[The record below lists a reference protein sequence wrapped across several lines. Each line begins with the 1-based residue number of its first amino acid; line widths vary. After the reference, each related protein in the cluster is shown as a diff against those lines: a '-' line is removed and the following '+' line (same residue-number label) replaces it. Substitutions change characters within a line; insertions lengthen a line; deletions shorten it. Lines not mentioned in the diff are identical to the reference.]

1 MVVPA
6 ALSAERQPA
15 PPARGPRVPV
25 ALSLALHG
33 LAIVPL
39 FLAGTSGSSASDD
52 QPAALMVE
60 LSLAAPTPGPAT
72 EADLPEAT
80 PEPQQ
85 QPDLPAPPV
94 EQAEETPPPEPEPP
108 TPPVERTE
116 VTPSP
121 QPEPPPPQEVAA
133 VEPEIKVELP
143 PPDEPPPPTAAE
155 MKPVAPPKPKPP
167 APKPPTPKP
176 ASAPHPTAQAAVTR
190 APSPDVGNASITQ
203 QQAAASSL
211 VVFEGKPRFRIPP
224 TPAVYPPRS
233 IELGQQGEVMVRVRL
248 EPDGSAAEIMVWR
261 SSSFPLLDR
270 AALTAV
276 RGWHFLPAL
285 RDGRPV
291 AAWVEIPVRFHLR

>member
-60 LSLAAPTPGPAT
+60 LSLAAPTPGPAAQ
-72 EADLPEAT
+72 ADLPDAT

-85 QPDLPAPPV
+85 QP
-94 EQAEETPPPEPEPP
+94 EPP
-108 TPPVERTE
+108 TPPVEQAE
-116 VTPSP
+116 VTPS
-121 QPEPPPPQEVAA
+121 QEAAA

-167 APKPPTPKP
+167 APKPPAPKP
-176 ASAPHPTAQAAVTR
+176 AAALRPTAQAAVTR

-203 QQAAASSL
+203 QQQATASSL
-211 VVFEGKPRFRIPP
+211 IVFEGKPRFRIPP

>member
-39 FLAGTSGSSASDD
+39 LLAGMSGSSASDD

-60 LSLAAPTPGPAT
+60 LSLAAPTAGPAA
-72 EADLPEAT
+72 EADQPETT

-85 QPDLPAPPV
+85 QPEPPTPPV
-94 EQAEETPPPEPEPP
+94 EQTEVTPSPEPEPP
-108 TPPVERTE
+108 TPPVEQTE

-121 QPEPPPPQEVAA
+121 QPETPPPQEVAA
-133 VEPEIKVELP
+133 VEPEIKLDLP

-167 APKPPTPKP
+167 QPKPT
-176 ASAPHPTAQAAVTR
+176 AAPRPTAQAAVTK
-190 APSPDVGNASITQ
+190 APSPNLGNASITQ

-248 EPDGSAAEIMVWR
+248 EPDGAAAEIVLWR

>member
-6 ALSAERQPA
+6 ALSAERLPA

-39 FLAGTSGSSASDD
+39 LLAGMSGSSASDD

-60 LSLAAPTPGPAT
+60 LSLAAPSAGPAT
-72 EADLPEAT
+72 EADQPET
-80 PEPQQ
+80 PPEPQQ
-85 QPDLPAPPV
+85 QPEPPSPPV
-94 EQAEETPPPEPEPP
+94 EQTEAPPEPEPEP
-108 TPPVERTE
+108 
-116 VTPSP
+116 
-121 QPEPPPPQEVAA
+121 PPPPQEVAA
-133 VEPEIKVELP
+133 AEPEIKLDLP
-143 PPDEPPPPTAAE
+143 PPDEPPPPTVAE
-155 MKPVAPPKPKPP
+155 LKPVAPPKPRPP
-167 APKPPTPKP
+167 QPKP
-176 ASAPHPTAQAAVTR
+176 AAAPRPTAQAAVTK
-190 APSPDVGNASITQ
+190 APSPDLGNASVTQ
-203 QQAAASSL
+203 QQAASSSSP

-248 EPDGSAAEIMVWR
+248 QPDGSAAEIMVWR
-261 SSSFPLLDR
+261 SSNFPLLDR

>member
-6 ALSAERQPA
+6 ALSAERLPA

-39 FLAGTSGSSASDD
+39 LLAGMSGSSANDD

-60 LSLAAPTPGPAT
+60 LSLAAPTAGPAA
-72 EADLPEAT
+72 EADQPET
-80 PEPQQ
+80 PPEPQQ
-85 QPDLPAPPV
+85 Q
-94 EQAEETPPPEPEPP
+94 PEPP
-108 TPPVERTE
+108 TPPVEQTE
-116 VTPSP
+116 ATPE
-121 QPEPPPPQEVAA
+121 PEPEPPPPPQEVAA
-133 VEPEIKVELP
+133 VEPEIKLDLL

-155 MKPVAPPKPKPP
+155 LKPVVPPKPKPP
-167 APKPPTPKP
+167 QPKP
-176 ASAPHPTAQAAVTR
+176 AAAPRPTAQAAVTR
-190 APSPDVGNASITQ
+190 APSPDLGNASVTQ
-203 QQAAASSL
+203 QQAAASSSL

-248 EPDGSAAEIMVWR
+248 QPDGTAAEIMVWR
-261 SSSFPLLDR
+261 SSNFPLLDR

>member
-6 ALSAERQPA
+6 ALSAERRPA

-25 ALSLALHG
+25 ALSFALHG

-39 FLAGTSGSSASDD
+39 LLAGMSGSNASDD
-52 QPAALMVE
+52 EPALMVE
-60 LSLAAPTPGPAT
+60 LSLAAPTAGPAA
-72 EADLPEAT
+72 EADRPEAS
-80 PEPQQ
+80 PEPQHH
-85 QPDLPAPPV
+85 PGPP
-94 EQAEETPPPEPEPP
+94 TPPEQQVEAIPEPEPP
-108 TPPVERTE
+108 TPPAEQTE
-116 VTPSP
+116 ATPDLV
-121 QPEPPPPQEVAA
+121 PEPPPPPQEVAA
-133 VEPEIKVELP
+133 AEPEIKLDLP

-155 MKPVAPPKPKPP
+155 MKPVAPPKPP
-167 APKPPTPKP
+167 APKPPAAKP
-176 ASAPHPTAQAAVTR
+176 AAAPRPTAQAAATK
-190 APSPDVGNASITQ
+190 APSPDLGNASITQ
-203 QQAAASSL
+203 QQAASSSL
-211 VVFEGKPRFRIPP
+211 VVFEGKPRFRMPP

>member
-6 ALSAERQPA
+6 ALSAERLPA

-39 FLAGTSGSSASDD
+39 LLAGMSGSSANDD
-52 QPAALMVE
+52 EPALMVE
-60 LSLAAPTPGPAT
+60 LSLAAPTAGPTA
-72 EADLPEAT
+72 EADQPETT

-85 QPDLPAPPV
+85 QPEPPTPLV
-94 EQAEETPPPEPEPP
+94 ERTEATPPPE
-108 TPPVERTE
+108 
-116 VTPSP
+116 
-121 QPEPPPPQEVAA
+121 PEPPPPQEVAA
-133 VEPEIKVELP
+133 AEPEIKVELP

-155 MKPVAPPKPKPP
+155 MKPVAPPKPRPP
-167 APKPPTPKP
+167 QPKP
-176 ASAPHPTAQAAVTR
+176 AVAPRPTAQAAVTK
-190 APSPDVGNASITQ
+190 APVPDAGNASITQ
-203 QQAAASSL
+203 QQAAASSSL
-211 VVFEGKPRFRIPP
+211 VAFEGKPRYRIPP

-248 EPDGSAAEIMVWR
+248 DADGTAAEIMVWR
-261 SSSFPLLDR
+261 SSTFPLLDR

>member
-6 ALSAERQPA
+6 ALSAERLPA

-39 FLAGTSGSSASDD
+39 LLAGMSGSSANDD
-52 QPAALMVE
+52 EPALMVE
-60 LSLAAPTPGPAT
+60 LSLAAPTAGPTA
-72 EADLPEAT
+72 EADQPETT

-85 QPDLPAPPV
+85 QPEPPTPLV
-94 EQAEETPPPEPEPP
+94 ERTEATPPPE
-108 TPPVERTE
+108 
-116 VTPSP
+116 
-121 QPEPPPPQEVAA
+121 PEPPPPQEVAA
-133 VEPEIKVELP
+133 AEPEIKVVLP

-155 MKPVAPPKPKPP
+155 MKPVAPPKPRPP
-167 APKPPTPKP
+167 QPKP
-176 ASAPHPTAQAAVTR
+176 AVAPRPTAQAAVTK
-190 APSPDVGNASITQ
+190 APVPDAGNASITQ
-203 QQAAASSL
+203 QQAAASSSL
-211 VVFEGKPRFRIPP
+211 VAFEGKPRYRIPP

-248 EPDGSAAEIMVWR
+248 DADGTAAEIMVWR
-261 SSSFPLLDR
+261 SSTFPLLDR

>member
-6 ALSAERQPA
+6 ALSAERLPA

-39 FLAGTSGSSASDD
+39 LLAGMSGSSANDD

-60 LSLAAPTPGPAT
+60 LSLAAPIAGPAA
-72 EADLPEAT
+72 EADQPEVP

-85 QPDLPAPPV
+85 Q
-94 EQAEETPPPEPEPP
+94 PEPP
-108 TPPVERTE
+108 TPPVEQTE
-116 VTPSP
+116 ATPE
-121 QPEPPPPQEVAA
+121 PEPEPPPPPQEVAA
-133 VEPEIKVELP
+133 VEPEIKLDLP

-155 MKPVAPPKPKPP
+155 LKPVAPPKPKPP
-167 APKPPTPKP
+167 QPKP
-176 ASAPHPTAQAAVTR
+176 AAAPRPTAQAAVTK
-190 APSPDVGNASITQ
+190 APSPDTGNASITQ
-203 QQAAASSL
+203 QQAASSSSL

-233 IELGQQGEVMVRVRL
+233 IELGQQGEVLVRVRL
-248 EPDGSAAEIMVWR
+248 QPDGAAAEIVLWR
-261 SSSFPLLDR
+261 SSNFPLLDR

>member
-39 FLAGTSGSSASDD
+39 LLAGMSGSSASDD

-60 LSLAAPTPGPAT
+60 LSLAAPTAGPAA
-72 EADLPEAT
+72 EAD
-80 PEPQQ
+80 
-85 QPDLPAPPV
+85 QP
-94 EQAEETPPPEPEPP
+94 ETPPELQQPSEPP
-108 TPPVERTE
+108 TPPVEQTE
-116 VTPSP
+116 ATPE
-121 QPEPPPPQEVAA
+121 PEPEPPPPPQEVAA
-133 VEPEIKVELP
+133 VEPEIKLDLP

-155 MKPVAPPKPKPP
+155 LKPVAPPKPKPP
-167 APKPPTPKP
+167 QPKP
-176 ASAPHPTAQAAVTR
+176 AAAPRPTAQAAVTK
-190 APSPDVGNASITQ
+190 APSPNLGNASITQ
-203 QQAAASSL
+203 QQAAASSSL

>member
-39 FLAGTSGSSASDD
+39 LLAGMSGSSASDD

-60 LSLAAPTPGPAT
+60 LSLAAPTAGPAA
-72 EADLPEAT
+72 EADQPETT

-85 QPDLPAPPV
+85 Q
-94 EQAEETPPPEPEPP
+94 PEPP
-108 TPPVERTE
+108 TPPVEQTE

-121 QPEPPPPQEVAA
+121 QPETPPPQEVAA
-133 VEPEIKVELP
+133 VEPEIKLDLP

-167 APKPPTPKP
+167 QPKP
-176 ASAPHPTAQAAVTR
+176 AAAPRPTAQAAVTK
-190 APSPDVGNASITQ
+190 APSPNLGNASITQ
-203 QQAAASSL
+203 QQAAASSSL

>member
-6 ALSAERQPA
+6 ALSAERLPA

-39 FLAGTSGSSASDD
+39 LLAGMSGSSANDD
-52 QPAALMVE
+52 EPALMVE
-60 LSLAAPTPGPAT
+60 LSLAAPTAGPT
-72 EADLPEAT
+72 VEADQPETT

-85 QPDLPAPPV
+85 QP
-94 EQAEETPPPEPEPP
+94 EPP
-108 TPPVERTE
+108 TPPAEQTE
-116 VTPSP
+116 ATPP
-121 QPEPPPPQEVAA
+121 PEPEPPPPQEVAA
-133 VEPEIKVELP
+133 AEPEIKVELP

-155 MKPVAPPKPKPP
+155 MKPVAPPKPRPP
-167 APKPPTPKP
+167 QPKP
-176 ASAPHPTAQAAVTR
+176 AAAPRPTAQAAVTK
-190 APSPDVGNASITQ
+190 APVPDAGNASITQ
-203 QQAAASSL
+203 QQAAASSSL
-211 VVFEGKPRFRIPP
+211 VVFEGKPRYRIPP

-248 EPDGSAAEIMVWR
+248 DADGTAAEIMVWR

>member
-6 ALSAERQPA
+6 ALSAERLPA

-39 FLAGTSGSSASDD
+39 LLAGMSGSSANDD

-60 LSLAAPTPGPAT
+60 LSLAAPTAGPAA
-72 EADLPEAT
+72 EADQPETPAEPQQQPEPPTLPVEQTEAT
-80 PEPQQ
+80 PEP
-85 QPDLPAPPV
+85 
-94 EQAEETPPPEPEPP
+94 EPEP
-108 TPPVERTE
+108 
-116 VTPSP
+116 
-121 QPEPPPPQEVAA
+121 PPPPQEVAA
-133 VEPEIKVELP
+133 VEPEIKLDLP

-167 APKPPTPKP
+167 RPKP
-176 ASAPHPTAQAAVTR
+176 AAAAAPRPTAQAAVTK
-190 APSPDVGNASITQ
+190 APSPDLGNASITQ
-203 QQAAASSL
+203 QQAASSSSL

-248 EPDGSAAEIMVWR
+248 QPDGTAAEIMVWR
-261 SSSFPLLDR
+261 SSTFPLLDR

>member
-1 MVVPA
+1 M
-6 ALSAERQPA
+6 
-15 PPARGPRVPV
+15 PV

-39 FLAGTSGSSASDD
+39 LLAGMSGSSAHDD
-52 QPAALMVE
+52 EPALMVE
-60 LSLAAPTPGPAT
+60 LSLAAPTAGPAV
-72 EADLPEAT
+72 EADQPEIPT
-80 PEPQQ
+80 EPQQ
-85 QPDLPAPPV
+85 HPEVP
-94 EQAEETPPPEPEPP
+94 TPPIEQTETTPEPEP
-108 TPPVERTE
+108 EA
-116 VTPSP
+116 
-121 QPEPPPPQEVAA
+121 PPPQQEVAA
-133 VEPEIKVELP
+133 AEPEIKLDLP

-167 APKPPTPKP
+167 QPKP
-176 ASAPHPTAQAAVTR
+176 AAVPRPTTQAAVTR
-190 APSPDVGNASITQ
+190 APAPDTGNASITQ
-203 QQAAASSL
+203 QQAAAASSL
-211 VVFEGKPRFRIPP
+211 IVFEGKPRFRIPP

-233 IELGQQGEVMVRVRL
+233 IELGQQGEVLVRVRL
-248 EPDGSAAEIMVWR
+248 QPDGAAAEILVWR

>member
-6 ALSAERQPA
+6 ALSAERLPA

-39 FLAGTSGSSASDD
+39 LLAGMSGSSANDD

-60 LSLAAPTPGPAT
+60 LSLAAPTAGPAA
-72 EADLPEAT
+72 EADQPEA
-80 PEPQQ
+80 PPDPQQ
-85 QPDLPAPPV
+85 QPEPPAPPV
-94 EQAEETPPPEPEPP
+94 EQTEVTPPPE
-108 TPPVERTE
+108 
-116 VTPSP
+116 
-121 QPEPPPPQEVAA
+121 PEPPPPQEVATA
-133 VEPEIKVELP
+133 EPEIELDLP
-143 PPDEPPPPTAAE
+143 PPDDPPPPSAAE
-155 MKPVAPPKPKPP
+155 LKPVAPPKPKPP
-167 APKPPTPKP
+167 APKP
-176 ASAPHPTAQAAVTR
+176 AAAPRPTAQAAVTK

-203 QQAAASSL
+203 QQAAASSSL

-233 IELGQQGEVMVRVRL
+233 IELGQQGEVLVRVRL
-248 EPDGSAAEIMVWR
+248 QPDGAAAEIVLWR
-261 SSSFPLLDR
+261 SSNFPLLDR

-285 RDGRPV
+285 RDGHPV

>member
-6 ALSAERQPA
+6 ALSAERLPA

-39 FLAGTSGSSASDD
+39 LLAGMSGSSANDD
-52 QPAALMVE
+52 EPALMVE
-60 LSLAAPTPGPAT
+60 LSLAAPIAGPAA
-72 EADLPEAT
+72 EADQPEAPPEPPMPPVEQTEAT
-80 PEPQQ
+80 PEP
-85 QPDLPAPPV
+85 
-94 EQAEETPPPEPEPP
+94 EPEP
-108 TPPVERTE
+108 
-116 VTPSP
+116 
-121 QPEPPPPQEVAA
+121 PPPPQEVAA
-133 VEPEIKVELP
+133 VEPEIKLDLP

-155 MKPVAPPKPKPP
+155 LKPVAPPKPKPP
-167 APKPPTPKP
+167 LPKP
-176 ASAPHPTAQAAVTR
+176 AAAPRPTAQAAVTK

-203 QQAAASSL
+203 QQAASSSSL

-233 IELGQQGEVMVRVRL
+233 IELGQQGEVLVRVRL
-248 EPDGSAAEIMVWR
+248 QPDGGAAEIVLWR
-261 SSSFPLLDR
+261 SSNFPLLDR

>member
-6 ALSAERQPA
+6 ALSAERLPA

-39 FLAGTSGSSASDD
+39 LLAGISGSSANDD
-52 QPAALMVE
+52 EPALMVE
-60 LSLAAPTPGPAT
+60 LSLAAPIAGPPA
-72 EADLPEAT
+72 EADQPEAP

-85 QPDLPAPPV
+85 Q
-94 EQAEETPPPEPEPP
+94 PEPP
-108 TPPVERTE
+108 TPPVEQTE
-116 VTPSP
+116 ATPE
-121 QPEPPPPQEVAA
+121 PEPEPPPPPQEVAA
-133 VEPEIKVELP
+133 VEPEIKLDLP

-155 MKPVAPPKPKPP
+155 LKPVAPPKPKPP
-167 APKPPTPKP
+167 LPKP
-176 ASAPHPTAQAAVTR
+176 AAAPRPTAQAAVTK

-203 QQAAASSL
+203 QQAASSSSL

-233 IELGQQGEVMVRVRL
+233 IELGQQGEVLVRVRL
-248 EPDGSAAEIMVWR
+248 QPDGGAAEIVLWR
-261 SSSFPLLDR
+261 SSNFPLLDR

>member
-6 ALSAERQPA
+6 AVSAERQPA

-39 FLAGTSGSSASDD
+39 LLAGMSGSSASDD

-60 LSLAAPTPGPAT
+60 LSLAAPTAGPAA
-72 EADLPEAT
+72 EADQPEAT

-85 QPDLPAPPV
+85 QPEPPTPPV
-94 EQAEETPPPEPEPP
+94 EQAKVTPSPEPEPP
-108 TPPVERTE
+108 TPPVEQTE

-133 VEPEIKVELP
+133 VEPEIKLDLP

-155 MKPVAPPKPKPP
+155 LKPVAPPKPKPP
-167 APKPPTPKP
+167 QPKP
-176 ASAPHPTAQAAVTR
+176 AAAPRPTAQAAVTK
-190 APSPDVGNASITQ
+190 APSPDLGNASITQ
-203 QQAAASSL
+203 QQAASSSSL

-248 EPDGSAAEIMVWR
+248 QPDGTAAEIMVWR

>member
-6 ALSAERQPA
+6 ALSAERLPA

-60 LSLAAPTPGPAT
+60 LSLAAPTPGPAA
-72 EADLPEAT
+72 EADQPEVPT
-80 PEPQQ
+80 EPQQ
-85 QPDLPAPPV
+85 HPEPPTLPV
-94 EQAEETPPPEPEPP
+94 QQAEAAPEPEPEPP
-108 TPPVERTE
+108 TPPVERAE
-116 VTPSP
+116 ATPS
-121 QPEPPPPQEVAA
+121 PEPPPPQEVAA
-133 VEPEIKVELP
+133 AEPEIKVELP

-155 MKPVAPPKPKPP
+155 MKPVAPPKPK
-167 APKPPTPKP
+167 APQPKP
-176 ASAPHPTAQAAVTR
+176 AAAPRPAAQAAVTK
-190 APSPDVGNASITQ
+190 APSPDIGNASITQ
-203 QQAAASSL
+203 QQADAASSL

-248 EPDGSAAEIMVWR
+248 QPDGSAAEIMVWR
-261 SSSFPLLDR
+261 SSNFPLLDR

-291 AAWVEIPVRFHLR
+291 AAWVEIPVRFRLH

>member
-39 FLAGTSGSSASDD
+39 LLAGMSGSSASDD

-60 LSLAAPTPGPAT
+60 LSLAAPTAGPAA
-72 EADLPEAT
+72 EADQPEAT

-85 QPDLPAPPV
+85 QPEPPTPPV
-94 EQAEETPPPEPEPP
+94 EQAKVTPSPEPEPP
-108 TPPVERTE
+108 TPPVEQTE

-133 VEPEIKVELP
+133 VEPEIKLDLP

-155 MKPVAPPKPKPP
+155 LKPVAPPKPKPP
-167 APKPPTPKP
+167 QPKP
-176 ASAPHPTAQAAVTR
+176 AAAPRPTAQAAVTK
-190 APSPDVGNASITQ
+190 APSPDLGNASITQ
-203 QQAAASSL
+203 QQAASSSSL

-248 EPDGSAAEIMVWR
+248 QPDGTAAEIMVWR

>member
-6 ALSAERQPA
+6 ALSAERLPA

-39 FLAGTSGSSASDD
+39 LLAGMSGSSANDD
-52 QPAALMVE
+52 EPALMVE
-60 LSLAAPTPGPAT
+60 LSLAAPIAGPAA
-72 EADLPEAT
+72 EADQPEAP

-85 QPDLPAPPV
+85 Q
-94 EQAEETPPPEPEPP
+94 PEPP
-108 TPPVERTE
+108 TPPVEQTE
-116 VTPSP
+116 AT
-121 QPEPPPPQEVAA
+121 PEPEPEPLPPPQEVAA
-133 VEPEIKVELP
+133 VEPEIKLDLP

-155 MKPVAPPKPKPP
+155 LKPVAPPKPKPP
-167 APKPPTPKP
+167 QPKP
-176 ASAPHPTAQAAVTR
+176 AAAPRPTAQAAVTK

-203 QQAAASSL
+203 QQAAASSSL

-233 IELGQQGEVMVRVRL
+233 IELGQQGEVLVRVRL
-248 EPDGSAAEIMVWR
+248 QPDGGAAEIVLWR
-261 SSSFPLLDR
+261 SSNFPLLDR

>member
-6 ALSAERQPA
+6 ALSAERLPA

-39 FLAGTSGSSASDD
+39 LLAGMSGSSANDD
-52 QPAALMVE
+52 EPALMVE
-60 LSLAAPTPGPAT
+60 LSLAAPTAGPTA
-72 EADLPEAT
+72 EADQPETT

-85 QPDLPAPPV
+85 QPEPPTPLV
-94 EQAEETPPPEPEPP
+94 ERTEATPPPE
-108 TPPVERTE
+108 
-116 VTPSP
+116 
-121 QPEPPPPQEVAA
+121 PEPPPPQEVAA
-133 VEPEIKVELP
+133 AEPEIKVELP

-155 MKPVAPPKPKPP
+155 MKPVAPPKPRPP
-167 APKPPTPKP
+167 QPKP
-176 ASAPHPTAQAAVTR
+176 AVAPRPTAQAAVTK
-190 APSPDVGNASITQ
+190 APVPDAGNASITQ
-203 QQAAASSL
+203 QQAAASSSL
-211 VVFEGKPRFRIPP
+211 VVFEGKPRYRIPP

-248 EPDGSAAEIMVWR
+248 DADGTAAEIMVWR
-261 SSSFPLLDR
+261 SSTFPLLDR

>member
-6 ALSAERQPA
+6 ALSAERLPA

-39 FLAGTSGSSASDD
+39 LLAGMSGSSANDD
-52 QPAALMVE
+52 QPALMVE
-60 LSLAAPTPGPAT
+60 LSLAAPTAGPAA
-72 EADLPEAT
+72 EADQPDT
-80 PEPQQ
+80 TEPQQ
-85 QPDLPAPPV
+85 QPDVPMPPV
-94 EQAEETPPPEPEPP
+94 ERAEVAPPPEPEP
-108 TPPVERTE
+108 
-116 VTPSP
+116 
-121 QPEPPPPQEVAA
+121 PPPPQEVAA
-133 VEPEIKVELP
+133 AEPEIKLELP

-155 MKPVAPPKPKPP
+155 MKPVEPPKPKPP
-167 APKPPTPKP
+167 QPRPAAAPRPT
-176 ASAPHPTAQAAVTR
+176 TQAAVTK
-190 APSPDVGNASITQ
+190 APSPDAGNASITQ
-203 QQAAASSL
+203 QQAAASSSL
-211 VVFEGKPRFRIPP
+211 IVFEGRPRYRIPP

-233 IELGQQGEVMVRVRL
+233 IELGQQGEVLVRVRL
-248 EPDGSAAEIMVWR
+248 EPDGAAAEIVLWR

-276 RGWHFLPAL
+276 RGWHFLPAI

>member
-39 FLAGTSGSSASDD
+39 FLAGTSGSSASED

-60 LSLAAPTPGPAT
+60 LSLAAPTAGPAA
-72 EADLPEAT
+72 EADQPET
-80 PEPQQ
+80 LPEPQQ
-85 QPDLPAPPV
+85 P
-94 EQAEETPPPEPEPP
+94 PEPP
-108 TPPVERTE
+108 TPPVEQTE
-116 VTPSP
+116 ATPE
-121 QPEPPPPQEVAA
+121 PEPEPPPPPQEVAA
-133 VEPEIKVELP
+133 VEPEIKLDLP

-167 APKPPTPKP
+167 QPKP
-176 ASAPHPTAQAAVTR
+176 AAAPRPMAQAAVTK
-190 APSPDVGNASITQ
+190 APSPDVGNASVTQ
-203 QQAAASSL
+203 QQAAASSSL

-248 EPDGSAAEIMVWR
+248 EPDGSAAEITVWR
-261 SSSFPLLDR
+261 SSNFPLLDR

>member
-6 ALSAERQPA
+6 ALSAERLPA

-39 FLAGTSGSSASDD
+39 LLAGMSGSSANDD
-52 QPAALMVE
+52 EPALMVE
-60 LSLAAPTPGPAT
+60 LSLAAPTAGPAA
-72 EADLPEAT
+72 EADQPETT

-85 QPDLPAPPV
+85 Q
-94 EQAEETPPPEPEPP
+94 PEPP
-108 TPPVERTE
+108 TPPVEQTE
-116 VTPSP
+116 ATPP
-121 QPEPPPPQEVAA
+121 PEPEPPPPQEVAA
-133 VEPEIKVELP
+133 AEPEIKVELP

-155 MKPVAPPKPKPP
+155 MRPVAPPKPRPP
-167 APKPPTPKP
+167 QPKP
-176 ASAPHPTAQAAVTR
+176 AAAPRPTAQAAVTK
-190 APSPDVGNASITQ
+190 APVPDAGNASITQ
-203 QQAAASSL
+203 QQAAASSSL
-211 VVFEGKPRFRIPP
+211 VVFEGKPRYRVPP

-248 EPDGSAAEIMVWR
+248 DADGTAAEIMVWR